1 LRVACSCHEGK
12 LERTEWVIYQSFNLT
27 TAIAEVHMSKRLDS
41 AHLCLEVNVYT
52 RRLGCFLTWIS
63 QTLPASLGAYS
74 SGASPPRAAGR
85 CHALHPAAGA
95 VAI

>member
-1 LRVACSCHEGK
+1 MACSCHEGK

-52 RRLGCFLTWIS
+52 RRLGCFLTRIS
-63 QTLPASLGAYS
+63 QTLPESLLELIRWEHLRLRPERQGATM
-74 SGASPPRAAGR
+74 
-85 CHALHPAAGA
+85 LL
-95 VAI
+95 